1 VRDAVVVSIPAV
13 AELAVKR
20 TVVHC
25 TFAAA
30 ALVCGSLI
38 VYHALRLDRIERTNV
53 AIASARI
60 SDFDATVPEAR
71 FARAQ
76 ALARAGESEVAVK
89 EYKTLIEGDRRDLSQ
104 AARYNLGNLYMRDA
118 LENGASEAF
127 RSLPLIELAKQ
138 RYRDV
143 LRNEPA
149 DWDTRYNLSR
159 ALQLAPEL
167 EQEIEEKEE
176 PPKKEQSTSTLQGV
190 RIDLP

>member
-1 VRDAVVVSIPAV
+1 MKRSI
-13 AELAVKR
+13 
-20 TVVHC
+20 VHC
-25 TFAAA
+25 TFGVIAITCAS
-30 ALVCGSLI
+30 LVA
-38 VYHALRLDRIERTNV
+38 YHALRLDQIKRTNA
-53 AIASARI
+53 AITSARI
-60 SDFDATVPEAR
+60 SSFEADVPEAR

-76 ALARAGESEVAVK
+76 ALARAGESDAAVK
-89 EYKTLIEGDRRDLSQ
+89 AYKALIDGDRRDLSQ
-104 AARYNLGNLYMRDA
+104 NARYNLGNLYMRDA

-143 LRNEPA
+143 LRHEPA
-149 DWDTRYNLSR
+149 DWDARYNLSR
-159 ALQLAPEL
+159 ALQLAPEF

>member
-1 VRDAVVVSIPAV
+1 M
-13 AELAVKR
+13 KR
-20 TVVHC
+20 SVVHC

-30 ALVCGSLI
+30 ALACGSL
-38 VYHALRLDRIERTNV
+38 VAYHAVRLDQIKRTNA
-53 AIASARI
+53 AISSAHI
-60 SDFDATVPEAR
+60 SDFDAAVPESR
-71 FARAQ
+71 LARAL
-76 ALARAGESEVAVK
+76 ALARAGESEAAVK
-89 EYKTLIEGDRRDLSQ
+89 AYKALIQGSRLDLSQ
-104 AARYNLGNLYMRDA
+104 AAAYNLGNLYMRDA
-118 LENGASEAF
+118 LAEGASFAF

-149 DWDTRYNLSR
+149 HWDARYNLSR

-167 EQEIEEKEE
+167 EQEIEEEEE

>member
-1 VRDAVVVSIPAV
+1 M
-13 AELAVKR
+13 KR
-20 TVVHC
+20 SVVHGAFGVIAIAC
-25 TFAAA
+25 GG
-30 ALVCGSLI
+30 LVT
-38 VYHALRLDRIERTNV
+38 YHALRLEQIKRTNA
-53 AIASARI
+53 AITSARI
-60 SDFDATVPEAR
+60 SSFEADVPEAR
-71 FARAQ
+71 FARAL
-76 ALARAGESEVAVK
+76 ALARAGESDAAVK
-89 EYKTLIEGDRRDLSQ
+89 AYKALIDGERRDLRQ
-104 AARYNLGNLYMRDA
+104 NARYNLGNLYMRDA

-149 DWDTRYNLSR
+149 DWDARYNLSR
-159 ALQLAPEL
+159 ALQLAPEF

>member
-1 VRDAVVVSIPAV
+1 M
-13 AELAVKR
+13 KR
-20 TVVHC
+20 SVVHC

-30 ALVCGSLI
+30 ALAFGSLV
-38 VYHALRLDRIERTNV
+38 VYHALRLDRIERTNA

-60 SDFDATVPEAR
+60 SDFEASVPEAR
-71 FARAQ
+71 FARAL
-76 ALARAGESEVAVK
+76 ALARAGESDAAVK
-89 EYKTLIEGDRRDLSQ
+89 AYKALSDGGRRDLSQ
-104 AARYNLGNLYMRDA
+104 LAAYNLGNLYMRDA
-118 LENGASEAF
+118 LAEGASEAF

-149 DWDTRYNLSR
+149 HWDARYNLSR

-176 PPKKEQSTSTLQGV
+176 PPEKEQSTSTLQGV